1 VEEALTAR
9 AKPYLEH
16 LSRAE
21 DLETPYEATRAG
33 FVALALEKNRR
44 ATPFVEQARAL
55 KVQAAKAKRAEDLLA
70 ISDIRPALLTAA
82 GLSDKA
88 KGHLTDDDKTKA
100 IGELIERFLR
110 PAGIRFVEELVY
122 RFLLTRGDALGGSMR
137 NLAGEVAA
145 QRVTSVI
152 LSVLAIQESQ
162 FTCQDAQGTWDYGSA
177 SQAQKPAGMRGLG
190 WRSKGGAR
198 TLVFNRTVPLV
209 GKNVD
214 VCLFRCDPGG
224 ANLALRNPDQFVALG
239 ELKGGIDPAGADE
252 HWKTARTALKRI
264 TEAFDAKHLG
274 PATFFVGAAIEKS
287 MAAEIWAM
295 LEAGTLTNAA
305 NLTNDDQ
312 LSSLCHWLCSL

>member
-1 VEEALTAR
+1 MTG
-9 AKPYLEH
+9 KSGPYLEH
-16 LSRAE
+16 LKSAA

-33 FVALALEKNRR
+33 FVALALEKNKR

-55 KVQAAKAKRAEDLLA
+55 KVQAAKAKRAEDLTSMKEL
-70 ISDIRPALLTAA
+70 RPALLTAA

-88 KGHLTDDDKTKA
+88 KGHLTDEDKTKA
-100 IGELIERFLR
+100 ISELIDRFLR
-110 PAGIRFVEELVY
+110 PAGLRFVEELVY

-137 NLAGEVAA
+137 NLAGEVAE
-145 QRVTSVI
+145 QRVTSAIV
-152 LSVLAIQESQ
+152 SVLAIQESQ
-162 FTCQDAQGTWDYGSA
+162 FTCQDAQGTWNRGSA
-177 SQAQKPAGMRGLG
+177 GHAQKPAGLRGLG
-190 WRSKGGAR
+190 WRSKGDTR

-224 ANLALRNPDQFVALG
+224 ANAALRIPDQFVALG

-264 TEAFDAKHLG
+264 TEAFDAKHLS

-287 MAAEIWAM
+287 MAAEIWGM